1 MVFHRW
7 RCSRLRWYWHLLAWM
22 HSKSEFECW
31 QSPAVMTFSAW
42 RRDRGYQGVFG
53 VCCVDESLFL
63 SGGCFEPCVAG
74 PVSCFNVPD
83 GVDSDVV
90 VDGSAVE
97 FCGAG
102 DGFVVWGGVP
112 AAPAGRVTTV
122 PLRGG
127 KYKAP
132 FCPQPMTKVRGSTAA
147 KHNSNRFIHPPG
159 GGRARRAT
167 HERHD
172 R

>member
-1 MVFHRW
+1 M
-7 RCSRLRWYWHLLAWM
+7 
-22 HSKSEFECW
+22 
-31 QSPAVMTFSAW
+31 
-42 RRDRGYQGVFG
+42 
-53 VCCVDESLFL
+53 
-63 SGGCFEPCVAG
+63 PCVAG
-74 PVSCFNVPD
+74 PASCFNVPD

-90 VDGSAVE
+90 VDGNAVG

-132 FCPQPMTKVRGSTAA
+132 FWPQPTTKVRGNAPA

-159 GGRARRAT
+159 ADRATPAT
-167 HERHD
+167 HEQPD
-172 R
+172 K